1 METDRSARSNYV
13 PTPVRGIHKK
23 FTMTDTKGTA
33 SLDWEDVRFFT
44 VLARH
49 GTLATTARALKV
61 THATVSRRLASL
73 EATLGHSL
81 FTRNAQGFALNAA
94 GASALAEAAQM
105 EMAACALTEKRDTTG
120 TVPGLVRS
128 VHRIRRRQ

>member
-1 METDRSARSNYV
+1 M
-13 PTPVRGIHKK
+13 PVRGIHQK
-23 FTMTDTKGTA
+23 FTMTHKKRTA

-44 VLARH
+44 ALAHH
-49 GTLATTARALKV
+49 GTLAAAARALKA

-105 EMAACALTEKRDTTG
+105 EMAACALTGNCDTLG
-120 TVPGLVRS
+120 TVSGLVRLTITRAPGRRRNAG
-128 VHRIRRRQ
+128 VHRIRRGQ